1 MIKHTN
7 SRKTSILRSLLFN
20 SILVTFI
27 LLTAVNAL
35 IFSFV
40 YAAFKSGEEKDIQKN
55 LDNYSS
61 EYKIVE
67 NNAATK
73 SNYVAQNLNIIDLLN
88 SDTHDAYEKFEN
100 SLEITAYIKPLI
112 DNSVKS
118 ITIFSENTN
127 LFPGEYIRPMSN
139 LEVSAHI
146 RQKLKDSQNLLYI
159 DSDFLSDSDNRL
171 YFSLYRQLNI
181 GVNTVLQINMYLPNL
196 STYSDSIFLTSN
208 AADFKE
214 NNYLFSP
221 LNEIWYAASDVRS
234 ERLASQRLFYLLLFL
249 FFEVILLLI
258 SVFVTKKINQKTI
271 NSVNQLVEYAS
282 LNYKDPQN
290 TSFWGEISQY
300 QEIEQIKNSM
310 QSLILK
316 IQKISD
322 EKAAVEF
329 EKKEVSL
336 KLLQSKLNPHFLYN
350 ILSVISY
357 REMKNNNTETCKII
371 NELIAYYR
379 MILSKG
385 KDSITLEEELE
396 LIKKYVFLAE
406 ISHSKHYDLS
416 IDIDPSMNNIV
427 VPHML
432 LQPFVEN
439 SIIHGLSGS
448 REDCRIIIKVSLE
461 DNFVVFTV
469 FDNGYGMNNDA
480 LTRMNNLS
488 EKSTS
493 YGIKN
498 TYERM
503 QLKYGQDFSIF
514 YKSEF
519 NSYTEATIK
528 IRKSSL
534 LSE

>member
-258 SVFVTKKINQKTI
+258 
-271 NSVNQLVEYAS
+271 
-282 LNYKDPQN
+282 
-290 TSFWGEISQY
+290 
-300 QEIEQIKNSM
+300 
-310 QSLILK
+310 
-316 IQKISD
+316 
-322 EKAAVEF
+322 
-329 EKKEVSL
+329 
-336 KLLQSKLNPHFLYN
+336 
-350 ILSVISY
+350 
-357 REMKNNNTETCKII
+357 
-371 NELIAYYR
+371 
-379 MILSKG
+379 
-385 KDSITLEEELE
+385 
-396 LIKKYVFLAE
+396 
-406 ISHSKHYDLS
+406 
-416 IDIDPSMNNIV
+416 
-427 VPHML
+427 
-432 LQPFVEN
+432 
-439 SIIHGLSGS
+439 
-448 REDCRIIIKVSLE
+448 
-461 DNFVVFTV
+461 
-469 FDNGYGMNNDA
+469 
-480 LTRMNNLS
+480 
-488 EKSTS
+488 
-493 YGIKN
+493 
-498 TYERM
+498 
-503 QLKYGQDFSIF
+503 
-514 YKSEF
+514 
-519 NSYTEATIK
+519 
-528 IRKSSL
+528 
-534 LSE
+534 